1 MNPHNGPDNTNNNTR
16 TTKVIAAI
24 PIAGIL
30 VGAALLSGLLSV
42 IGSETAIAQQNMTGM
57 NATGMNATGMN
68 ATGMNATGMNA
79 TGMNATGMNAT
90 GMNATGTSAIETL
103 GGG

>member
-1 MNPHNGPDNTNNNTR
+1 MNIYNGSDNASNNTR

-30 VGAALLSGLLSV
+30 VGAAILSGLLSIV
-42 IGSETAIAQQNMTGM
+42 SSETAIAQQNMTGM

-90 GMNATGTSAIETL
+90 GMNATGTDAVGILT
-103 GGG
+103 GG

>member
-1 MNPHNGPDNTNNNTR
+1 MNPHNGPDNTTNNNTR

-79 TGMNATGMNAT
+79 TGMNATDA
-90 GMNATGTSAIETL
+90 SAIETL